1 MVEWMLEV
9 ADSLDIFEYSKGQ
22 SGLEVMF
29 LGVLSQYRKRGI
41 AKTLFEVTI
50 DLAKTMKSGKDARK
64 SLDGA
69 ALSLFKPLDFVTA
82 ICTSFVTQKIVR
94 DLGFERVLE
103 LNFDKFVYDG
113 ISLSSRINDGT
124 KVITYDYLKL

>member
-9 ADSLDIFEYSKGQ
+9 ADSIDIFEYSKGQ

-29 LGVLSQYRKRGI
+29 LGVLPEYRKRGI

-50 DLAKTMKSGKDARK
+50 DLAKTIKSGKDIRK
-64 SLDGA
+64 ALDGG
-69 ALSLFKPLDFVTA
+69 ALSVFRPLDFVTA

-94 DLGFERVLE
+94 DLGFECVLE
-103 LNFDKFVYDG
+103 LNFDKFVYGG
-113 ISLSSRINDGT
+113 ISLSGQINDGT